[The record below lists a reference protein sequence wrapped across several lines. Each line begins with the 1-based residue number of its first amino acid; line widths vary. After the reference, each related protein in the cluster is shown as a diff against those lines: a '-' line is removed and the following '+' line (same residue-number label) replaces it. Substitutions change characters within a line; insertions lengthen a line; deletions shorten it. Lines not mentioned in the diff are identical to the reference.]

1 MLMVNIG
8 KVSVRMLDWQMPV
21 SMAMWNARF
30 HRIFVRMLVM
40 SVMLVLMIMLVL
52 YMLMQVIMI
61 LGEM

>member
-30 HRIFVRMLVM
+30 HRIFVRMLV